1 MRRTARN
8 TDARVVGLREQ
19 AFWPAISSRL
29 GSTVRRGRQVCNE
42 EQGLDI
48 RMSGMSPTPSRLSEE
63 SDGPPPRSTLS
74 TGARCPSTAWMGHGA
89 HAKEFDL
96 FLLVSFVAMRNAGA
110 GTNVTDCENALETNL
125 RPCQY

>member
-48 RMSGMSPTPSRLSEE
+48 RMSDVTDSIAAFGRKGP
-63 SDGPPPRSTLS
+63 PPPRSTLS

-96 FLLVSFVAMRNAGA
+96 FLLVSVVAMRNAGA

-125 RPCQY
+125 RPCRY